1 MVRRYFCGRFEFLEA
16 CNVVCFFSDGFL
28 SLQSCR
34 KGGALRGYD
43 ISKYFPPLVHT
54 ITSKKICPR
63 HPRPPPIGP
72 AVQIR
77 AAASTEV
84 PKVVRAERVV
94 PRSWLEH
101 PSYPRVT

>member
-16 CNVVCFFSDGFL
+16 CKGVCFFSDGFL

-43 ISKYFPPLVHT
+43 ISKQILPLAHT
-54 ITSKKICPR
+54 ITEPNT
-63 HPRPPPIGP
+63 RPLHPPIGS

-77 AAASTEV
+77 ATASTEV
-84 PKVVRAERVV
+84 VRAKVVRAERVV
-94 PRSWLEH
+94 PRSGLEH
-101 PSYPRVT
+101 PSYPRKT